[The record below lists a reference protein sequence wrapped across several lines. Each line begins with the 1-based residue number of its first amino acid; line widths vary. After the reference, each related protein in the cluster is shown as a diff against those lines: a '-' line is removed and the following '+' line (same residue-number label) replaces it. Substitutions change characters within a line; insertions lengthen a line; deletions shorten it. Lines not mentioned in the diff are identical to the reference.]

1 MLTEQ
6 QVTFFN
12 TFGFIVLRKVF
23 SEGELTIMN
32 DEFDSLLKIIQR
44 ERPDGELPKYFN

>member
-12 TFGFIVLRKVF
+12 TFGFIILRKVF
-23 SEGELTIMN
+23 SENELAI
-32 DEFDSLLKIIQR
+32 
-44 ERPDGELPKYFN
+44 Y